1 MLENGLE
8 KMGIRDATEVDVSI
22 IHNTQI
28 IVARLIVIALER
40 HIVSII
46 KKEAYLHRL
55 QNQQM
60 LTGSQRLEVLVNT
73 QSVISRIPHILHGPR
88 KH

>member
-8 KMGIRDATEVDVSI
+8 KMVIRAATEVDVSI
-22 IHNTQI
+22 IHDAQI
-28 IVARLIVIALER
+28 IVAKSIVIALER

-46 KKEAYLHRL
+46 RKEAYLHRL

-73 QSVISRIPHILHGPR
+73 QSVINRISHILHGPR